1 MMSLIS
7 TLVKIAIASLITG
20 AVLSAMN
27 LSAQDILAQVGMTP
41 EELYRLLVKGTE
53 WALPNI
59 LLGSFVIVPIWLMV
73 LLFRPPRG

>member
-1 MMSLIS
+1 MMRLIS
-7 TLVKIAIASLITG
+7 TLVKIAIASLVTG

-27 LSAQDILAQVGMTP
+27 LTARDVLANLGMTP
-41 EELYRLLVKGTE
+41 EKLYTLLVKGME

-73 LLFRPPRG
+73 MLLRPPRG

>member
-1 MMSLIS
+1 MMRLIS

-27 LSAQDILAQVGMTP
+27 LTARDVLANLGMTP
-41 EELYRLLVKGTE
+41 EKLYTLLVKGME

-73 LLFRPPRG
+73 MLLRPPRG